1 MRAVAA
7 RFAATRSSPRTT
19 RGPKRLPILRHGA
32 RRTRGEGGFSKRRP
46 LPEHCCAMCRKA
58 SKVMALEAPPAPK
71 LEGWRQVVCRK
82 CHQPRMV
89 AAKPA
94 PSPEQ
99 IAAKVARET
108 KKVEEA
114 RRVRAEMASAFVFMH
129 RHRVGDKVSPLA
141 RTKPL

>member
-1 MRAVAA
+1 MAQSEPAGEVGSASAAHCLSIVA
-7 RFAATRSSPRTT
+7 R
-19 RGPKRLPILRHGA
+19 
-32 RRTRGEGGFSKRRP
+32 
-46 LPEHCCAMCRKA
+46 RKA

-114 RRVRAEMASAFVFMH
+114 RRARAEMASAFVFMH

-141 RTKPL
+141 HTKPL